1 MNIAEPFIH
10 RPVATTLLTIGL
22 ALSGGVAFFLL
33 PVSPLPNVDMPTIV
47 VSASLPGASPETVA
61 TSVTTPLER
70 HLGVIAGV
78 TEMTSQSAVGSSS
91 VVLQFDLSRNI
102 DGAARDVEAAI
113 QAARIDL
120 PSSLRSNPGYR
131 KVNPSDAP
139 VMILALTS
147 DTLTAGQ
154 IYDSASTILQ
164 QKLLQV
170 QGVGDVTIGG
180 SSLPAV
186 RVELNPRALFKYGI
200 GLEDVRAALSAANAN
215 SPKGGVDFGDRRYQ
229 IYVNDTATHAAQ
241 YQTLIVAYRDNA
253 AVRLQDVATVSD
265 AVENVRN
272 LGLAD
277 GHPAVLLVLHR
288 QPGANVIDVVDR
300 IRALIPELQA
310 SIPASIRIIQT
321 NDRTETI
328 RASLRD
334 VERTLL
340 IAIALV
346 VLVVFLTLRNARAA
360 LVPSVA
366 VPLSL
371 IGTFG
376 AMYLLGFSLD
386 NLSLMALTVAT
397 GFVVDDAIVVLE
409 NISRHIEEGMARFQA
424 ALLGAREVGFTV
436 LAMSLS
442 LIAVFLPILLMGGIV
457 GRTFREFALTLS
469 IAILISLVVSLTT
482 TPMMCAQV
490 LRRERPVQGRFMSAM
505 ERGFDAMRGFYGRT
519 LRTALE
525 HPRTVMIVLALTVAL
540 NFYLYTIIPKGFFPQ
555 QDTGTLVGNLRADQS
570 ISFQAMALKLRS
582 VMSIVQSDP
591 AVQDVVG
598 FTGGGGGGPGG
609 GGGAT
614 NTANIFVGL
623 KPLSAR
629 KVTSDRVIARLRL
642 QLANITGV
650 RLYLQSIQDIR
661 AGGRQ
666 SNSQYQYTILSD
678 DLSELFL
685 WTPRITEAL
694 KTVPEIADVNS
705 DRQDHGLDIALNID
719 RSTAARL
726 GINLSEI
733 DNTLYD
739 AFGQRQVSTIYND
752 MNQYHVVMEVA
763 PSFWQSP
770 ETLKEVW
777 VSTSGGAL
785 SGTQSSAGA
794 VGDFAGTATGSS
806 AATTTAASTT
816 TTATTAATSSSCSTS
831 AVSPAPASAAATSS
845 ASGGTSG
852 SASSGTTA
860 SSSTTSSSTSSSA
873 ACSSVSSAPVAA
885 VANLALNQLTNS
897 ARGGASTGASIATSS
912 ETTVPLA
919 AFASYGPNTTPL
931 AINHQGPFVATTF
944 SFNLP
949 EDESLSTAIRAI
961 QRTMQQI
968 HVPISVHGSFAGT
981 ARVFQ
986 QSLSNEPWLIAAAI
1000 VAVYI
1005 VLGILYESYVHPI
1018 TILSTLP
1025 SAGVGAVLALLLFN
1039 TEFSLIA
1046 LIGVI
1051 LLIGIVKKNAI
1062 MMIDVA
1068 LETERTRQ
1076 VDARTAIY
1084 DACLLRFRPIMMTTF
1099 AALLGA
1105 VPLAVTTGS
1114 GAEMRQPLGI
1124 SIVGGLIF
1132 SQVLTLYTTPV
1143 VYIYLDRFRLWL
1155 RRFAPRRRRGRLL
1168 GGEPQQQPT

>member
-1 MNIAEPFIH
+1 MSIADPFIR

-33 PVSPLPNVDMPTIV
+33 PVSPLPNVDLPTIV

-70 HLGVIAGV
+70 HLGTIAGV

-186 RVELNPRALFKYGI
+186 RVELNPRTLFKYGI

-215 SPKGGVDFGDRRYQ
+215 SPKGGVDFGDKRYQ
-229 IYVNDTATHAAQ
+229 IYVNDTATRAAQ
-241 YQTLIVAYRDNA
+241 YQTLIVAYRNNA

-300 IRALIPELQA
+300 IRALIPELEA

-409 NISRHIEEGMARFQA
+409 NISRHVEEGMPRVQA

-436 LAMSLS
+436 VSISVS

-457 GRTFREFALTLS
+457 GRLFREFAMTLS
-469 IAILISLVVSLTT
+469 VAILVSLAISLTT
-482 TPMMCAQV
+482 TPMMCAIF
-490 LRRERPVQGRFMSAM
+490 LKSGMHRPVAKPKTFFDHMLSWY
-505 ERGFDAMRGFYGRT
+505 ERSLAWA
-519 LRTALE
+519 LR
-525 HPRTVMIVLALTVAL
+525 
-540 NFYLYTIIPKGFFPQ
+540 
-555 QDTGTLVGNLRADQS
+555 
-570 ISFQAMALKLRS
+570 
-582 VMSIVQSDP
+582 
-591 AVQDVVG
+591 
-598 FTGGGGGGPGG
+598 
-609 GGGAT
+609 
-614 NTANIFVGL
+614 
-623 KPLSAR
+623 
-629 KVTSDRVIARLRL
+629 
-642 QLANITGV
+642 
-650 RLYLQSIQDIR
+650 
-661 AGGRQ
+661 
-666 SNSQYQYTILSD
+666 
-678 DLSELFL
+678 
-685 WTPRITEAL
+685 
-694 KTVPEIADVNS
+694 
-705 DRQDHGLDIALNID
+705 HG
-719 RSTAARL
+719 
-726 GINLSEI
+726 
-733 DNTLYD
+733 
-739 AFGQRQVSTIYND
+739 
-752 MNQYHVVMEVA
+752 
-763 PSFWQSP
+763 
-770 ETLKEVW
+770 
-777 VSTSGGAL
+777 
-785 SGTQSSAGA
+785 
-794 VGDFAGTATGSS
+794 
-806 AATTTAASTT
+806 
-816 TTATTAATSSSCSTS
+816 
-831 AVSPAPASAAATSS
+831 
-845 ASGGTSG
+845 
-852 SASSGTTA
+852 
-860 SSSTTSSSTSSSA
+860 
-873 ACSSVSSAPVAA
+873 
-885 VANLALNQLTNS
+885 
-897 ARGGASTGASIATSS
+897 
-912 ETTVPLA
+912 
-919 AFASYGPNTTPL
+919 
-931 AINHQGPFVATTF
+931 
-944 SFNLP
+944 
-949 EDESLSTAIRAI
+949 
-961 QRTMQQI
+961 
-968 HVPISVHGSFAGT
+968 
-981 ARVFQ
+981 
-986 QSLSNEPWLIAAAI
+986 AI
-1000 VAVYI
+1000 VM
-1005 VLGILYESYVHPI
+1005 L
-1018 TILSTLP
+1018 
-1025 SAGVGAVLALLLFN
+1025 
-1039 TEFSLIA
+1039 
-1046 LIGVI
+1046 I
-1051 LLIGIVKKNAI
+1051 LL
-1062 MMIDVA
+1062 
-1068 LETERTRQ
+1068 
-1076 VDARTAIY
+1076 
-1084 DACLLRFRPIMMTTF
+1084 
-1099 AALLGA
+1099 
-1105 VPLAVTTGS
+1105 
-1114 GAEMRQPLGI
+1114 
-1124 SIVGGLIF
+1124 
-1132 SQVLTLYTTPV
+1132 
-1143 VYIYLDRFRLWL
+1143 
-1155 RRFAPRRRRGRLL
+1155 
-1168 GGEPQQQPT
+1168 

>member
-1 MNIAEPFIH
+1 VSIAEPFIR

-33 PVSPLPNVDMPTIV
+33 PVSPLPNVDLPTIV
-47 VSASLPGASPETVA
+47 VSAALPGASPETVA

-70 HLGVIAGV
+70 HLGTIAGV

-131 KVNPSDAP
+131 KLNPSDAP

-215 SPKGGVDFGDRRYQ
+215 SPKGGVDFGERRYQ
-229 IYVNDTATHAAQ
+229 IYVNDTATRAAQ

-253 AVRLQDVATVSD
+253 AVRLQDVGTVSD
-265 AVENVRN
+265 AVENIRN

-277 GHPAVLLVLHR
+277 GKPAVLLVLHR

-300 IRALIPELQA
+300 IRALIPQLEA

-346 VLVVFLTLRNARAA
+346 VLVVFITLRNARAA

-409 NISRHIEEGMARFQA
+409 NISRHVEAGMPRFQA

-490 LRRERPVQGRFMSAM
+490 LRRERPAQGRFMNAM
-505 ERGFDAMRGFYGRT
+505 ERGFDAMRDFYGRT
-519 LRTALE
+519 LRVALE
-525 HPRTVMIVLALTVAL
+525 HPRTVMIVLAATVAL
-540 NFYLYTIIPKGFFPQ
+540 NFYLYAIIPKGFFPQ
-555 QDTGTLVGNLRADQS
+555 QDTGTLTGNLRADQS
-570 ISFQAMALKLRS
+570 ISFQAMAQKLRS
-582 VMSIVQSDP
+582 VMSIVQADP

-629 KVTSDRVIARLRL
+629 KVTSDRVIARLRV

-650 RLYLQSIQDIR
+650 RLFLQAIQDIR

-705 DRQDHGLDIALNID
+705 DRQDNGLDIALNID

-794 VGDFAGTATGSS
+794 VTDFAATASGAST
-806 AATTTAASTT
+806 AATSTTTTTTAALS
-816 TTATTAATSSSCSTS
+816 TSSTGTCNST
-831 AVSPAPASAAATSS
+831 AVSLTPSSAAAASS
-845 ASGGTSG
+845 ATAGTTSGTTSG
-852 SASSGTTA
+852 STGSS
-860 SSSTTSSSTSSSA
+860 SSSTSSSA
-873 ACSSVSSAPVAA
+873 ASSTCSSTVSSAPVAA

-897 ARGGASTGASIATSS
+897 GRGGASTGASIATSS

-919 AFASYGPNTTPL
+919 AFSSYGPNTTPL

-949 EDESLSTAIRAI
+949 ENESLSTAIRAI

-986 QSLSNEPWLIAAAI
+986 QSLANEPWLIAAAI

-1025 SAGVGAVLALLLFN
+1025 SAGVGAVLALLLFG

-1068 LETERTRQ
+1068 LETERQRN

-1155 RRFAPRRRRGRLL
+1155 RRMTSRRRGAVI
-1168 GGEPQQQPT
+1168 GGNPQHQPT

>member
-1 MNIAEPFIH
+1 MNISAPFVR
-10 RPVATTLLTIGL
+10 RPVATTLLTTGL
-22 ALSGGVAFFLL
+22 ALAGGVAFFLL
-33 PVSPLPNVDMPTIV
+33 PVAPLPSVDMPTIV
-47 VSASLPGASPETVA
+47 VSAQLPGASPQTVA

-70 HLGVIAGV
+70 HLGTIAGV
-78 TEMTSQSAVGSSS
+78 NEMTSQSAVGSSS
-91 VVLQFDLSRNI
+91 TVLQFDLSRNI

-120 PSSLRSNPGYR
+120 PSSLRSNPTYR
-131 KVNPSDAP
+131 KLNPSDAP

-154 IYDSASTILQ
+154 IYDSASTIMQ

-170 QGVGDVTIGG
+170 SGIGDVTIGG

-186 RVELNPRALFKYGI
+186 RVELNPRALFKYQL

-215 SPKGGVDFGDRRYQ
+215 SPKGGVDFADQRYQ
-229 IYVNDTATHAAQ
+229 IYVNDTAKRAVE
-241 YQTLIVAYRDNA
+241 YRTLIVGYRNNSA
-253 AVRLQDVATVSD
+253 IRLQDVATVTD
-265 AVENVRN
+265 GVENIRN

-277 GHPAVLLVLHR
+277 GKPAVLLVLHR
-288 QPGANVIDVVDR
+288 QPGANVIDVVDD
-300 IRALIPELQA
+300 IRALLPELQA

-321 NDRTETI
+321 IDRTETI

-334 VERTLL
+334 VERTLM
-340 IAIALV
+340 IAIVLV
-346 VLVVFLTLRNARAA
+346 VLVVFATLRNARAA

-409 NISRHIEEGMARFQA
+409 NISRHVEEGMPRVQA
-424 ALLGAREVGFTV
+424 ALLGVKEVGFTV

-457 GRTFREFALTLS
+457 GRTFREFALTLAV
-469 IAILISLVVSLTT
+469 AIIISMVVSLTT
-482 TPMMCAQV
+482 TPMMCAHV
-490 LRRERPVQGRFMSAM
+490 LRREGGKQGRFMRAL
-505 ERGFDAMRGFYGRT
+505 ERGFDAMRDFYGRT
-519 LRTALE
+519 LRVALGY
-525 HPRTVMIVLALTVAL
+525 PRTVMIVLAITVAL
-540 NFYLYTIIPKGFFPQ
+540 NVYLYTIIPKGFFPQ
-555 QDTGTLVGNLRADQS
+555 QDTGTLTGNLRADQS
-570 ISFQAMALKLRS
+570 ISFQAMAQKLRS
-582 VMSIVQSDP
+582 VMAIVQADP
-591 AVQDVVG
+591 AVKDVVG
-598 FTGGGGGGPGG
+598 FTGGGGGGP
-609 GGGAT
+609 GGAT

-623 KPLSAR
+623 KPLSER
-629 KVTSDRVIARLRL
+629 KASSDRVIARLRVK
-642 QLANITGV
+642 LANITGV
-650 RLYLQSIQDIR
+650 RLFLQAIQDIR

-678 DLSELFL
+678 DLAELYR

-694 KTVPEIADVNS
+694 KTVPQLLDVNS
-705 DRQDHGLDIALNID
+705 DRQDNGLDVALNID
-719 RSTAARL
+719 RDTAARL
-726 GINLSEI
+726 GVSLSEI

-752 MNQYHVVMEVA
+752 MNQYHVVMEVD

-777 VSTSGGAL
+777 VSTSGGSV
-785 SGTQSSAGA
+785 SGAQSTAGSASAFA
-794 VGDFAGTATGSS
+794 VAATPSTASTASNSATSSS
-806 AATTTAASTT
+806 AATSSTT
-816 TTATTAATSSSCSTS
+816 GSSTSGSSATSGSTS
-831 AVSPAPASAAATSS
+831 GSTTGTSTGGATSSPAPASAAQ
-845 ASGGTSG
+845 
-852 SASSGTTA
+852 
-860 SSSTTSSSTSSSA
+860 
-873 ACSSVSSAPVAA
+873 
-885 VANLALNQLTNS
+885 NLALNQLANS
-897 ARGGASTGASIATSS
+897 GRGGASTGASIATTV
-912 ETTVPLA
+912 ETSVPLA
-919 AFASYGPNTTPL
+919 AFSSYGPKTTPL

-949 EDESLSTAIRAI
+949 EGESLSTGIAAI
-961 QRTMQQI
+961 QRTMQLI
-968 HVPISVHGSFAGT
+968 HVPISVHGSFSGT
-981 ARVFQ
+981 AKVFQ
-986 QSLSNEPWLIAAAI
+986 QSLANEPWLILAAI
-1000 VAVYI
+1000 VAVYV

-1025 SAGVGAVLALLLFN
+1025 SAGVGAVIALLLFG

-1068 LETERTRQ
+1068 LEHERQ
-1076 VDARTAIY
+1076 QNVDARTAIY

-1114 GAEMRQPLGI
+1114 GAELRQPLGI

-1155 RRFAPRRRRGRLL
+1155 RSLSRRRTDAGF
-1168 GGEPQQQPT
+1168 GTPAAQSP

>member
-1 MNIAEPFIH
+1 MSIAEPFIR

-215 SPKGGVDFGDRRYQ
+215 SPKGGVDFGERRYQ
-229 IYVNDTATHAAQ
+229 IYVNDTATRAAQ
-241 YQTLIVAYRDNA
+241 YQTLIVAYRGNA
-253 AVRLQDVATVSD
+253 AVRLQDVGTVSD
-265 AVENVRN
+265 AVENIRN

-277 GHPAVLLVLHR
+277 GKPAVLLVLHR
-288 QPGANVIDVVDR
+288 QPGANVIDVVDS

-346 VLVVFLTLRNARAA
+346 VLVVFITLRNARAA

-409 NISRHIEEGMARFQA
+409 NISRHVEEGMSRFQA
-424 ALLGAREVGFTV
+424 ALLGAREVSFTV

-490 LRRERPVQGRFMSAM
+490 LRRERPAQGRFMNAM
-505 ERGFDAMRGFYGRT
+505 ERGFDAMRDFYGRT
-519 LRTALE
+519 LRVALE
-525 HPRTVMIVLALTVAL
+525 HPRTVMIVLAATVAL
-540 NFYLYTIIPKGFFPQ
+540 NFYLYAIIPKGFFPQ
-555 QDTGTLVGNLRADQS
+555 QDTGTLIGNLRADQS
-570 ISFQAMALKLRS
+570 ISFQAMAQKLRS
-582 VMSIVQSDP
+582 VMTIVQADP

-642 QLANITGV
+642 QLAGITGV
-650 RLYLQSIQDIR
+650 RLFLQSIQDIR

-678 DLSELFL
+678 DLTELFL

-705 DRQDHGLDIALNID
+705 DRQDNGLDIALNID

-794 VGDFAGTATGSS
+794 VSDFAATAGAG
-806 AATTTAASTT
+806 AATSSTSSTT
-816 TTATTAATSSSCSTS
+816 TVTTATTGTSACSTS
-831 AVSPAPASAAATSS
+831 AASPTPSSAAGLSS
-845 ASGGTSG
+845 ATGTTTGTTSG
-852 SASSGTTA
+852 STA
-860 SSSTTSSSTSSSA
+860 GLSSTSSSPA
-873 ACSSVSSAPVAA
+873 SSSCSSTVSSAPVAA

-897 ARGGASTGASIATSS
+897 GRGGASTGASIATSS

-919 AFASYGPNTTPL
+919 AFSSYGPNTTPL

-949 EDESLSTAIRAI
+949 ENESLSTAIRAI

-968 HVPISVHGSFAGT
+968 HVPVSVHGSFAGT

-986 QSLSNEPWLIAAAI
+986 QSLANEPWLIAAAI

-1025 SAGVGAVLALLLFN
+1025 SAGVGAVLALLLFG

-1068 LETERTRQ
+1068 LETERQRK
-1076 VDARTAIY
+1076 VDAPTAIY

-1155 RRFAPRRRRGRLL
+1155 RRLTARRKAVVIGAD
-1168 GGEPQQQPT
+1168 PQQQPT

>member
-1 MNIAEPFIH
+1 MSISAPFIR

-22 ALSGGVAFFLL
+22 ALAGGLAFFLL
-33 PVSPLPNVDMPTIV
+33 PVSPMPNVDFPVIV

-70 HLGVIAGV
+70 HLGTIAGV
-78 TEMTSQSAVGSSS
+78 TEMTSQSAVGSSR
-91 VVLQFDLSRNI
+91 VVLQFELSRDI

-113 QAARIDL
+113 QGARVDL
-120 PSSLRSNPGYR
+120 PTSLRSNPTYR
-131 KVNPSDAP
+131 KINPADAP
-139 VMILALTS
+139 VLILALTS
-147 DTLTAGQ
+147 DTLTGGQ
-154 IYDSASTILQ
+154 IYDSASTIMQ

-180 SSLPAV
+180 GSLPAV
-186 RVELNPRALFKYGI
+186 RVELNPRALFQYGI

-215 SPKGGVDFGDRRYQ
+215 SPKGALQQGDQRYQ
-229 IYVNDTATHAAQ
+229 IYVNDTATHAAD
-241 YQTLIVAYRDNA
+241 YQSLIVAYRNNA
-253 AVRLQDVATVSD
+253 AVRLQDVATVSTG
-265 AVENVRN
+265 VEDVRN

-277 GHPAVLLVLHR
+277 GTTAILVVLHR

-300 IRALIPELQA
+300 VRALIPELQA

-346 VLVVFLTLRNARAA
+346 VLVVFLMLRDARAA

-397 GFVVDDAIVVLE
+397 GFVVDDAIVMLE
-409 NISRHIEEGMARFQA
+409 NIARHVEQGMPRLQA

-442 LIAVFLPILLMGGIV
+442 LVAVFLPILLMGGLV

-469 IAILISLVVSLTT
+469 VAIAISLVVSLTT
-482 TPMMCAQV
+482 TPMMCAYV
-490 LRRERPVQGRFMSAM
+490 LRSERRRQGRFLTAM
-505 ERGFDAMRGFYGRT
+505 ERGFDAMRDFYGRT
-519 LRTALE
+519 LRVALE
-525 HPRTVMIVLALTVAL
+525 HPRTVMLVLAATVAL
-540 NFYLYTIIPKGFFPQ
+540 NFYLFAIVPKGFFPQ
-555 QDTGTLVGNLRADQS
+555 QDTGTLMGNLRADQS
-570 ISFQAMALKLRS
+570 ISFQAMVQKLRTA
-582 VMSIVQSDP
+582 MAIVQSDP

-598 FTGGGGGGPGG
+598 FTGGGGGGGP
-609 GGGAT
+609 GGAT

-623 KPLSAR
+623 KPLAQR
-629 KVTSDRVIARLRL
+629 KVKSDRVIARLRAKL
-642 QLANITGV
+642 SVVTGA
-650 RLYLQSIQDIR
+650 RLYLQAIQDIR
-661 AGGRQ
+661 AGARQ
-666 SNSQYQYTILSD
+666 SNSQYQYTILADSLE
-678 DLSELFL
+678 DLRK
-685 WTPRITEAL
+685 WTPRITDAL
-694 KTVPEIADVNS
+694 KTVPELADINS
-705 DRQDHGLDIALNID
+705 DQQDRGLTVALKID
-719 RSTAARL
+719 RTTAARL
-726 GINLSEI
+726 GINLSNI

-752 MNQYHVVMEVA
+752 MNQYHVVMEVD
-763 PSFWQSP
+763 PSFWQNP

-777 VSTSGGAL
+777 VSTTGGAL
-785 SGTQSSAGA
+785 SGTQ
-794 VGDFAGTATGSS
+794 TS
-806 AATTTAASTT
+806 AAG
-816 TTATTAATSSSCSTS
+816 
-831 AVSPAPASAAATSS
+831 V
-845 ASGGTSG
+845 G
-852 SASSGTTA
+852 SFSSGT
-860 SSSTTSSSTSSSA
+860 STTSAGGASSPGSLPGSISTIA
-873 ACSSVSSAPVAA
+873 TTGATGTTGNTTPSVSSGSSTLAPTATSVAA
-885 VANLALNQLTNS
+885 HNLALNQLTNS
-897 ARGGASTGASIATSS
+897 GRGSASTGASISTSA
-912 ETTVPLA
+912 ETMVPLA
-919 AFASYGPNTTPL
+919 TFADYGPGTTPL

-949 EDESLSTAIRAI
+949 EAVSLGTAIAAI
-961 QRTMQQI
+961 GHTMQSL

-981 ARVFQ
+981 AQIFQ
-986 QSLSNEPWLIAAAI
+986 QSLSSEPWLILAAI

-1005 VLGILYESYVHPI
+1005 VLGVLYESYVHPI

-1025 SAGVGAVLALLLFN
+1025 SAGVGAVLALLLFG

-1068 LETERTRQ
+1068 LEAERTRHI
-1076 VDARTAIY
+1076 AAPAAIY
-1084 DACLLRFRPIMMTTF
+1084 EACLLRFRPIMMTTM

-1124 SIVGGLIF
+1124 SIVGGLIV

-1143 VYIYLDRFRLWL
+1143 VYLYLDRFRAWL
-1155 RRFAPRRRRGRLL
+1155 STLSRRRHKFQDGA
-1168 GGEPQQQPT
+1168 QQQFT

>member
-1 MNIAEPFIH
+1 VSVASPFIR

-22 ALSGGVAFFLL
+22 ALSGALAFFLL
-33 PVSPLPNVDMPTIV
+33 PVSPMPNVDLPTIV

-70 HLGVIAGV
+70 HLGTIAGV
-78 TEMTSQSAVGSSS
+78 TEMTSQSAVGSSR
-91 VVLQFDLSRNI
+91 VVLQFELSRDI

-131 KVNPSDAP
+131 KLNPSDAP

-170 QGVGDVTIGG
+170 QGIGDVTIGG

-186 RVELNPRALFKYGI
+186 RVELNPRALFRYGI

-215 SPKGGVDFGDRRYQ
+215 SPKGAVDFGNQRYQ
-229 IYVNDTATHAAQ
+229 IYVNDTATRAAQ
-241 YQTLIVAYRDNA
+241 YQSLIVAYRNNA
-253 AVRLQDVATVSD
+253 GVRLQDVANVTD
-265 AVENVRN
+265 AVENIRN

-277 GHPAVLLVLHR
+277 GKPAVLLVLHR

-310 SIPASIRIIQT
+310 SIPASISIIQT

-346 VLVVFLTLRNARAA
+346 VLVVFITLRNARAA

-409 NISRHIEEGMARFQA
+409 NISRHVEDGMPRFEA

-442 LIAVFLPILLMGGIV
+442 LIAVFIPILLMGGIV

-469 IAILISLVVSLTT
+469 VAIIISLVVSLTT
-482 TPMMCAQV
+482 TPMMCAHV
-490 LRRERPVQGRFMSAM
+490 LKRGTNQQGRFMNAM
-505 ERGFDAMRGFYGRT
+505 ERGFDAMRDFYGRT
-519 LRTALE
+519 LNSALE
-525 HPRTVMIVLALTVAL
+525 HPRAVMLVLLVTVGL
-540 NFYLYTIIPKGFFPQ
+540 NFYLYTVVPKGFFPQ

-570 ISFQAMALKLRS
+570 ISFQSMAQKLRE
-582 VMSIVQSDP
+582 VQSIVQSDP

-598 FTGGGGGGPGG
+598 FTGGGGGGPGA

-614 NTANIFVGL
+614 NTASLFVGL
-623 KPLSAR
+623 KPLKER

-642 QLANITGV
+642 KLARITGV
-650 RLYLQSIQDIR
+650 RLFLQAIQDIR

-666 SNSQYQYTILSD
+666 SNSQYQYTVLSD
-678 DLSELFL
+678 DLNLLFE
-685 WTPRITEAL
+685 WTPKITDAL
-694 KTVPEIADVNS
+694 KNVPELSDINS
-705 DRQDHGLDIALNID
+705 DRQDNGLDIALNID
-719 RSTAARL
+719 RGTAARL
-726 GINLSEI
+726 GVNLSEI

-752 MNQYHVVMEVA
+752 MNQYHVVMEVD
-763 PSFWQSP
+763 PTFWQSP
-770 ETLKEVW
+770 DTLKEVW

-794 VGDFAGTATGSS
+794 LGDFQTSSSSATGVAPS
-806 AATTTAASTT
+806 AASTASTLLT
-816 TTATTAATSSSCSTS
+816 TTPGIAALTPSTAAGTTGATTSTS
-831 AVSPAPASAAATSS
+831 PAISASLAPTAAA
-845 ASGGTSG
+845 
-852 SASSGTTA
+852 
-860 SSSTTSSSTSSSA
+860 
-873 ACSSVSSAPVAA
+873 
-885 VANLALNQLTNS
+885 ANLALNSLTNS
-897 ARGGASTGASIATSS
+897 GRGGASTGASIATSS

-919 AFASYGPNTTPL
+919 SFANYGPSTTPL

-949 EDESLSTAIRAI
+949 EGESLSTAIAAI
-961 QRTMQQI
+961 ARTMQQI

-981 ARVFQ
+981 AQVFQ
-986 QSLSNEPWLIAAAI
+986 QSLANEPWLIAAAI

-1005 VLGILYESYVHPI
+1005 VLGVLYESYIHPI

-1025 SAGVGAVLALLLFN
+1025 SAGVGAVLALLAFG
-1039 TEFSLIA
+1039 TEFSLIS

-1068 LETERTRQ
+1068 LETERARK
-1076 VDARTAIY
+1076 VDPRTAIY

-1105 VPLAVTTGS
+1105 IPLAVTTGS

-1143 VYIYLDRFRLWL
+1143 VYLYLDRFRLWL
-1155 RRFAPRRRRGRLL
+1155 RGSKSNRNPPIGHT
-1168 GGEPQQQPT
+1168 PQQLPT